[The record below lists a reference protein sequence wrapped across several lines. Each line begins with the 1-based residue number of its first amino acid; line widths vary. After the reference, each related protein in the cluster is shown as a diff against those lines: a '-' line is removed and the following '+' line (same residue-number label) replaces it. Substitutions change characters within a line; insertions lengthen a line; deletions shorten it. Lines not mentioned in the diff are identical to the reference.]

1 MKNKTHIFLIIAAII
16 FILPARLY
24 SAELVWPPP
33 PEEAKIGFVQS
44 FSAPE
49 DLKIKKSIFKKIW
62 EFIIGED
69 VENRIV
75 KPYGIFAAKDE
86 KIYITDSGS
95 RRIHIF
101 DLDKKKY
108 SFIDRVRKDEFF
120 TSPIGVA
127 VDDKANVYVSDSVI
141 GKVFVFDEKGKIKSE
156 IGGKGILARPAGLAI
171 NPVNNYLYVV
181 DTASNKIK
189 VISLDGKPVSEF
201 GQRGQE
207 GRRV

>member
-1 MKNKTHIFLIIAAII
+1 MHDNLYTSRKTLFCRACLAAA
-16 FILPARLY
+16 ARGG
-24 SAELVWPPP
+24 
-33 PEEAKIGFVQS
+33 KDRFCQS

-108 SFIDRVRKDEFF
+108 SFIDRVRKDEF
-120 TSPIGVA
+120 SPLPLAWQLMIRRM
-127 VDDKANVYVSDSVI
+127 YMSL
-141 GKVFVFDEKGKIKSE
+141 
-156 IGGKGILARPAGLAI
+156 IL
-171 NPVNNYLYVV
+171 
-181 DTASNKIK
+181 
-189 VISLDGKPVSEF
+189 
-201 GQRGQE
+201 
-207 GRRV
+207 